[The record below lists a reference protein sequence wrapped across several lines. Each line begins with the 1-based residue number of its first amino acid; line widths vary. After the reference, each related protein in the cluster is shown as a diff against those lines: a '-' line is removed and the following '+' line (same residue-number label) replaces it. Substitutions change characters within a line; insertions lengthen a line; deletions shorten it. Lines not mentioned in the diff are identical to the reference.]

1 MENHR
6 SIQDIIPPAR
16 SKPFRPSVPI
26 NTPNTPPGQSPPPTP
41 PQPLDMRPNRPRGM
55 AGMMIVVAGI
65 LIVLGVVLGVVSTFF
80 HRAYVSITPSRY
92 SAEINS
98 TFESSP
104 ENPLL
109 PYQKVTAEDTV
120 SKTVPAT
127 GSQHVE
133 NHASG
138 TITVYNS
145 FTTKSERLITNTRFA
160 TKDGK
165 IYRVHTPIVIPGYT
179 TKAGIKVPGTIDVVV
194 YADEA
199 GDTYN
204 SGPVDFTI
212 PGLKGS
218 KQYDLIF
225 AKSKTPLAGG
235 FIGEQ
240 AVVDPTVRASALES
254 LKADLERSLRDKILT
269 AAPSGSLVFNDTVSI
284 SYAEGTDTVEGENA
298 KISVSGT
305 AVAPAF
311 PETSF
316 ANVLAT
322 AGGITAEAPLKVEN
336 PTDLSVHLNTPDA
349 LGTETPI
356 TIAVSGS
363 LGLVSIID
371 TEQLAKDLA
380 GKNKGSVQTVL
391 PAYPGIADIVVKVY
405 PFWRSQIPA
414 NAKDVSI
421 EIAGG
426 LDPSKNATQ

>member
-1 MENHR
+1 M
-6 SIQDIIPPAR
+6 
-16 SKPFRPSVPI
+16 
-26 NTPNTPPGQSPPPTP
+26 
-41 PQPLDMRPNRPRGM
+41 
-55 AGMMIVVAGI
+55 
-65 LIVLGVVLGVVSTFF
+65 
-80 HRAYVSITPSRY
+80 
-92 SAEINS
+92 
-98 TFESSP
+98 
-104 ENPLL
+104 
-109 PYQKVTAEDTV
+109 
-120 SKTVPAT
+120 
-127 GSQHVE
+127 
-133 NHASG
+133 
-138 TITVYNS
+138 
-145 FTTKSERLITNTRFA
+145 ITNTRFA